1 MKNSFYMIF
10 NRQKNS
16 HFYASL
22 LSLTLC
28 FAFDAKAQQEVAAQV
43 PDTIVNSRFNEIKP
57 VFSPDGRHLYFTRS
71 NHPLNSGGRRDRGDV
86 WQAKVEAPGKW
97 SAVKRS
103 GSDLNSSQMN
113 MVIGFSAD
121 GKDLFFQTYNPETKG
136 KRQSGIFKMPV
147 AGGKVEPVTIHYF
160 FNDAKYQDATLSPDG
175 KVMLLSLESYSTYG
189 LEDLYVSFLQP
200 DGSWS
205 EPKNLGLDINTPK
218 QEMNAWLSA
227 DGQTLYFSS
236 NGHGG
241 KGSMDIFRSR
251 RLDGSWKRWSEPE
264 NLGNEVN
271 SAGADMYYIESPDRS
286 HAFFSTTQ
294 NSEGF
299 GDIRNIKIPEPEEPV
314 LAEENIAEE
323 VPQTGNAVEEVASVE
338 EVLPVKGD
346 SVEEVTVLVKQSFDL
361 GGKVQ
366 DVKGN
371 SLPAKILLSS
381 TKSEFQKEI
390 PANGSYK
397 VSLPGEGEYRVKAQ
411 AQGYFPVDTA
421 ILVNEGMQALNFSLR
436 PITVGE
442 TVRLENVMFR
452 QSTAYLLEESNEA
465 LDEVVELMQENPRM
479 EILLTG
485 HTDNQGNLKTN
496 IRLSQ
501 ERVEA
506 VKNYL
511 ISRGIEE
518 NRIEGKGYGPTR
530 PVASNAGEETRRL
543 NRRVEFVIIKK

>member
-1 MKNSFYMIF
+1 MIF
-10 NRQKNS
+10 NRKKIT
-16 HFYASL
+16 HFYAPL
-22 LSLTLC
+22 LSLSFC
-28 FAFDAKAQQEVAAQV
+28 FAHDVQAQKEAEPMV

-57 VFSPDGRHLYFTRS
+57 VFSPDGQQLYFTRS

-97 SAVKRS
+97 SSVKRS
-103 GSDLNSSQMN
+103 GDALNSSQMN

-121 GKDLFFQTYNPETKG
+121 GEDLFFQTYNSETKG
-136 KRQSGIFKMPV
+136 KRQSGIFKMP
-147 AGGKVEPVTIHYF
+147 AEGGRATPVTIHYF
-160 FNDAKYQDATLSPDG
+160 FNDAKYQDASISSDG

-205 EPKNLGLDINTPK
+205 EPKNLGLDVNTPK
-218 QEMNAWLSA
+218 QEMSAWLGA

-236 NGHGG
+236 NGRGG
-241 KGSMDIFRSR
+241 KGSMDIFRSQ
-251 RLDGSWKRWSEPE
+251 RLDGSWKRWSQPE
-264 NLGNEVN
+264 NLGSEVN
-271 SAGADMYYIESPDRS
+271 TAGADRYYVEGPDQQW
-286 HAFFSTTQ
+286 AYFSSTQ

-299 GDIRNIKIPEPEEPV
+299 GDIRKVAIPEQEEPAPV
-314 LAEENIAEE
+314 LAEEAITETANESVVKPQEE
-323 VPQTGNAVEEVASVE
+323 MALEETIVE
-338 EVLPVKGD
+338 D
-346 SVEEVTVLVKQSFDL
+346 TVEEVTVLVKQSFDL
-361 GGKVQ
+361 SGKVQ
-366 DVKGN
+366 DVKGK
-371 SLPAKILLSS
+371 SLSAKVLLSS
-381 TKSEFQKEI
+381 TEGDYKEEVE
-390 PANGSYK
+390 ANGSYQ
-397 VSLPGEGEYRVKAQ
+397 VSLAGEGEYRVKAQ
-411 AQGYFPVDTA
+411 AQGYFPIDT
-421 ILVNEGMQALNFSLR
+421 IVQINEGQQTLNFNLR

-452 QSTAYLLEESNEA
+452 QSTAFLLEESNEA
-465 LDEVVELMQENPRM
+465 LDEVVELMRENPEM

-511 ISRGIEE
+511 ISRGIDED
-518 NRIEGKGYGPTR
+518 RIEGKGYGPTR
-530 PVASNAGEETRRL
+530 PIASNASEETRRL